1 MTHRKELARKYLHLP
16 SQPKEGAKRVLLV
29 NPNWRKATYLET
41 NVKGATLSHPVLSLP
56 TLATPVLQAGH
67 AAEIIDLDLFA
78 DPDKALKNKV
88 EQFQPDLIGLTGT
101 TPFVH
106 EVLRINKLV
115 KSWNPSIKSV
125 VGGAHATAYPEE
137 FIEGGIDYAIIGAGD
152 FAVREMVEV
161 LEGKRK
167 TEEVLSLCYR
177 HENTIVRTAERPVVK
192 LDEVPMPSWHLV
204 DIDQYANSY
213 VLSRQNPVGPLETS
227 RGCPWSCH
235 YCTKTIFG
243 VRFNAKSPTRVV
255 DEMEFML
262 QMGFREIH
270 IQDDLFSTN
279 MKRAKEIC
287 DEIMR
292 RRLKFPWMLINGIRV
307 DTVDYELLKK
317 LKRAGCYRTAFGV
330 ESGSQ
335 ESLDDVEKGI
345 TIPQIRRAV
354 RLSKKAGIE
363 TFGFF
368 ILGLPKDTPESMQ
381 QTIDMAKDLDM
392 DIVKFDML
400 VPLPGT
406 TLFKRWEAE
415 GRIKT
420 RDWKNFLFHQDV
432 SVLYDH
438 PNLDWDTLRKY
449 YRKAFREYYL
459 RPSYILKRVRKS
471 WHEGNLWNDVKT
483 AVQTQWA

>member
-115 KSWNPSIKSV
+115 ESWNPSIKSV

-262 QMGFREIH
+262 QMG
-270 IQDDLFSTN
+270 
-279 MKRAKEIC
+279 
-287 DEIMR
+287 
-292 RRLKFPWMLINGIRV
+292 
-307 DTVDYELLKK
+307 
-317 LKRAGCYRTAFGV
+317 
-330 ESGSQ
+330 
-335 ESLDDVEKGI
+335 
-345 TIPQIRRAV
+345 
-354 RLSKKAGIE
+354 
-363 TFGFF
+363 
-368 ILGLPKDTPESMQ
+368 
-381 QTIDMAKDLDM
+381 
-392 DIVKFDML
+392 
-400 VPLPGT
+400 
-406 TLFKRWEAE
+406 
-415 GRIKT
+415 
-420 RDWKNFLFHQDV
+420 
-432 SVLYDH
+432 
-438 PNLDWDTLRKY
+438 
-449 YRKAFREYYL
+449 
-459 RPSYILKRVRKS
+459 
-471 WHEGNLWNDVKT
+471 
-483 AVQTQWA
+483 